1 LEIEEMRWR
10 KNITGLLLAGLF
22 LSGCASVTLD
32 EGFNEVQSVIEKRA
46 RAQVVW
52 NNGSELDR
60 RAADRVKAL
69 LVRSLSADDAVQIA
83 LLNNRALQATYSDLG
98 VAQADLVQAGLLSN
112 PIFDA
117 SVMFPVRGG
126 GRPDLELGAAMN
138 FLNVFYIP
146 LRRRVAA
153 ARFEEMKTR
162 VTGAVLDFAG
172 QVRGAFYNYEADE
185 QMLELR
191 RTIVDVLGASFEI
204 TRRLHEAGNVSD
216 LDFLRDRAQ
225 LEAAKLALRSAEVST
240 RQSREELNVLMG
252 LWGEQI
258 EWKSAGRL
266 PNIQEPPDGVTDI
279 ERLALERSM
288 EIAAARQRWNAEGE
302 QLGLT
307 RWTAL
312 LPEFSA
318 GPKAERNDGAW
329 EVGPKL
335 DFLIPLF
342 DQGQAR
348 SARTVAELRRIENEY
363 YALAVRVRSR
373 ARAVLD
379 RLEGAGDRA
388 VYYRDILL
396 PLHERIVN
404 ETQLQYNAMQLGPLQ
419 LLRAREQQIETAVS
433 YIGALRDYWFA
444 RADIAQLLSGRLPGA
459 PTAPSR
465 GATGQT
471 GRSVSEGH

>member
-1 LEIEEMRWR
+1 MGWR
-10 KNITGLLLAGLF
+10 KNIGWLSIGVLF
-22 LSGCASVTLD
+22 FSGCTSMTLD
-32 EGFNEVQSVIEKRA
+32 AGFDDIKATVERRSALQIS
-46 RAQVVW
+46 W
-52 NNGSELDR
+52 NNGTELDQEASEKLNSLLKR
-60 RAADRVKAL
+60 KLTADG
-69 LVRSLSADDAVQIA
+69 AVQIA
-83 LLNNRALQATYSDLG
+83 LLNNRDLQAVYSDLG

-153 ARFEEMKTR
+153 ARFEEMKIR

-172 QVRGAFYNYEADE
+172 QVRGAFYNYGADE

-191 RTIVDVLGASFEI
+191 RTIVDVLGASFEV

-266 PNIQEPPDGVTDI
+266 PDIQEPPDGVTNI
-279 ERLALERSM
+279 ERLAHERSM

-335 DFLIPLF
+335 GFLIPLF
-342 DQGQAR
+342 DHGQAR
-348 SARTVAELRRIENEY
+348 SARIVAELRRIESEY